1 MKFDLPEI
9 RCNRR
14 QKQDK
19 GNVCRLFSLYLYH
32 PIYSMADYLFAQ
44 ATADFIAYLRY
55 ERRMSGHTLLAYEN
69 DLLQFQLFLKQQYD
83 YADPGTVQGIHI
95 RAWLASQKDEGVADR
110 SLKRKIAALNSFFIF
125 LLKNERLKSNPLRKV
140 LLPRTS
146 KPLPHY
152 LELNQT
158 EALLEAARFSDD
170 LEGFTQR
177 LIVELLYQTGMRRS
191 ELINLQEADIDF
203 SRSEFRVLG
212 KGNKERIIP
221 VSRGLLK
228 DITEYMS
235 LKRKIFENP
244 IKYLLS
250 LNSGK
255 KLYDQYVYR
264 TVKKH
269 LSGISTLDKRSP
281 HLLRHTFA
289 SQLLNNG
296 AELMAIKD
304 LLGHSS
310 LAATQ
315 VYTHLNIEK
324 LKEVYKKAH
333 PKS

>member
-1 MKFDLPEI
+1 
-9 RCNRR
+9 
-14 QKQDK
+14 
-19 GNVCRLFSLYLYH
+19 
-32 PIYSMADYLFAQ
+32 MADYLFPQ

-55 ERRMSGHTLLAYEN
+55 ERRMSGHTLMAYQN
-69 DLLQFQLFLKQQYD
+69 DLYRFHLFLEQQYD
-83 YADPGTVQGIHI
+83 ILSPVAAQGIHI
-95 RAWLASQKDEGVADR
+95 RAWLAMQKEDGIADR
-110 SLKRKIAALNSFFIF
+110 SLKRKIAALNSFFVF
-125 LLKNERLKSNPLRKV
+125 LLKNEKLKSNPVRKV
-140 LLPRTS
+140 LLPKTT

-152 LELNQT
+152 LEIAQT
-158 EALLEAARFSDD
+158 EALSNPTRFSEDF
-170 LEGFTQR
+170 EGFTQK
-177 LIVELLYQTGMRRS
+177 LIVELLYQTGIRRS
-191 ELINLQEADIDF
+191 ELVHLMESDIDF
-203 SRSEFRVLG
+203 SRNELRILG

-221 VSRGLLK
+221 VNPALLEDMK
-228 DITEYMS
+228 TYMS
-235 LKRKIFENP
+235 LKRKIFEQP
-244 IKYLLS
+244 DKYLLS

-269 LSGISTLDKRSP
+269 LNGISTLDKKSP

-315 VYTHLNIEK
+315 VYTHLNIER